1 MERLETE
8 AWTYCMDRRNDCS
21 LGTQWSGAFAFN
33 AACLMITGIN
43 FLVMV
48 LGAYFF
54 AVRLFASIFNCC
66 YGCCHCLAFATA
78 LGVRWNPL
86 GQICSHNVAP
96 STFKDDKWS
105 DTTTYESDASV
116 LNTLGMVS
124 AFIWCC

>member
-1 MERLETE
+1 
-8 AWTYCMDRRNDCS
+8 
-21 LGTQWSGAFAFN
+21 
-33 AACLMITGIN
+33 MITGIN

-54 AVRLFASIFNCC
+54 AVRLLASIFNCC

-86 GQICSHNVAP
+86 GQICSHNIAP

-105 DTTTYESDASV
+105 DATTYESDASV

-124 AFIWCC
+124 AFIWCCQCCVCWVPLILTPVDKKKKKQDADVDSQQMQ